1 MLSRWPQR
9 FERRMNASPCRRP
22 MKGIGCVTIMAHCAE
37 ITAGL
42 DAGWP
47 AKAVCEN
54 HRDSLGISYPE
65 FAR

>member
-1 MLSRWPQR
+1 
-9 FERRMNASPCRRP
+9 
-22 MKGIGCVTIMAHCAE
+22 MKGIGCVTFMAHYAE

-54 HRDSLGISYPE
+54 HRDSLGISHPE